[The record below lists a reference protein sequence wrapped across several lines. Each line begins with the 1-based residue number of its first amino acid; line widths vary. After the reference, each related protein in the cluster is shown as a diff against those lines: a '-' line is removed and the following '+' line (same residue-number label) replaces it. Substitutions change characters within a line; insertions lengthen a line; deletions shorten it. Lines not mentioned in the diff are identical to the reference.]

1 MYNNIQLLCAEFRSG
16 SVAIYHELEK
26 TKHVE
31 ILGIVYSIEYSRKK
45 LRNLTFWISLSSYKL

>member
-1 MYNNIQLLCAEFRSG
+1 MENNIQLLCAEFRSE

-31 ILGIVYSIEYSRKK
+31 NLGIVYSIEYARKK
-45 LRNLTFWISLSSYKL
+45 LTNLNFWISLSSYKL